1 MFTTPSHTLSPQKSS
16 PSLTTT
22 STNYHQ
28 SDLRKRQSK
37 RDEAIRRRIEHD
49 LSKKKKNGS
58 KVTRHK
64 KAIPGTVLSLKP
76 SDPIICK
83 TTATVH
89 EVSQMMTATRE
100 NCVLVVNDVGELLGI
115 FTAKDLAFRI
125 VGSGLTANSVTID
138 QIMTANPICANANNP
153 ASEALNLMVEK
164 GFRHL
169 PVLDNDNQIVGV
181 LDITKCYAQQ
191 MEKLERM
198 HAQSKTLYDA
208 WNTVHNEIGVQD
220 QPQHVFQYFETL
232 KNKMNGP
239 TLEHVLDETTE
250 PIYVSVKTSVYEATV
265 LMRENKTTA
274 VLVKD
279 TNQEV
284 TGIFTS
290 KDVVL
295 RVIAAGLDPKNCSVV
310 RVMTSHPDV
319 AHTNLP
325 IQQALRKMFEGHY
338 LNLPVVNNDDDIIGM
353 VDVLKLTYATLTQI
367 KQLEAKDLPSSLD
380 APPEQ
385 GNEGPAWNKFWT
397 SLDDTESVHSDSLM
411 DESAAANAPDITQ
424 SEFQSF
430 NVEIK
435 PSDSISHADGS
446 PNKDSTAAGSVS
458 NSVQD
463 DLPYIFKFKSPAI
476 EGRVHR
482 ITLKPSD
489 GVLLLRKLIH
499 SKLNDNDFAKLNVSK
514 PNATEEDSSSS
525 LARNEEVAVSYIDDE
540 GDVVSITTDT
550 DLIECVRINK
560 RLGNEK
566 ADLYLHNPHSHPSVE
581 EVKSVRR
588 GNKPEPLVTGI
599 ANEVL
604 VPGVLAV
611 LASSIIIGFTLS
623 RK

>member
-1 MFTTPSHTLSPQKSS
+1 MFTMLSHNLSPQKSS

-28 SDLRKRQSK
+28 LDLRKRQSK

-58 KVTRHK
+58 RITRHK

-100 NCVLVVNDVGELLGI
+100 NCVLVVNDIGELLGI

-138 QIMTANPICANANNP
+138 QIMTADPICANANNP
-153 ASEALNLMVEK
+153 ASEALNLMVER

-208 WNTVHNEIGVQD
+208 WNSVHNEIGVQD

-232 KNKMNGP
+232 KSKMNGP
-239 TLEHVLDETTE
+239 TLDNVLDETTE

-265 LMRENKTTA
+265 LMKENKTTA

-319 AHTNLP
+319 AYASLP
-325 IQQALRKMFEGHY
+325 IQQALRKMFDGHY
-338 LNLPVVNNDDDIIGM
+338 LNLPVVNNEDDIIGM

-367 KQLEAKDLPSSLD
+367 KQLEAKDLPLSLD
-380 APPEQ
+380 VPEQ

-397 SLDDTESVHSDSLM
+397 SLDDNESVHSDSLM
-411 DESAAANAPDITQ
+411 EESAAANAPDVTP

-430 NVEIK
+430 NVDIK
-435 PSDSISHADGS
+435 PSDSISHVDES
-446 PNKDSTAAGSVS
+446 PTKGSTAAGSLIH
-458 NSVQD
+458 NVQD
-463 DLPYIFKFKSPAI
+463 DSPYIFKFKSPAI

-489 GVLLLRKLIH
+489 GVLLLRKLIN
-499 SKLNDNDFAKLNVSK
+499 SKLNDKDFIKLNVSK
-514 PNATEEDSSSS
+514 PSDNEDESASS
-525 LARNEEVAVSYIDDE
+525 NNGVAISYIDDE
-540 GDVVSITTDT
+540 GDVVSITTDN
-550 DLIECVRINK
+550 DLTECVRINH

-566 ADLYLHNPHSHPSVE
+566 ADLYLHNPHQHPSVDE
-581 EVKSVRR
+581 IKPIKR
-588 GNKPEPLVTGI
+588 GTKQEPFVPGI

-611 LASSIIIGFTLS
+611 LASSIIIGIALS

>member
-1 MFTTPSHTLSPQKSS
+1 MQSHNLSPQKSS
-16 PSLTTT
+16 PSLNTT

-58 KVTRHK
+58 RITRHK

-83 TTATVH
+83 TSATVH

-100 NCVLVVNDVGELLGI
+100 NCVLVVNDIGELLGI

-138 QIMTANPICANANNP
+138 QIMTADPICANANNP
-153 ASEALNLMVEK
+153 ASEALNLMVER

-208 WNTVHNEIGVQD
+208 WNSVHDEIGVQD

-239 TLEHVLDETTE
+239 TLDNVLDESTE
-250 PIYVSVKTSVYEATV
+250 PIYVGVKTSVYEATV
-265 LMRENKTTA
+265 LMKENRTTA

-319 AHTNLP
+319 ASAKLP
-325 IQQALRKMFEGHY
+325 IQEALRKMFDGHY
-338 LNLPVVNNDDDIIGM
+338 LNLPVVNNEGDIIGM

-367 KQLEAKDLPSSLD
+367 RQLEAKELPSSLD
-380 APPEQ
+380 APEQ

-397 SLDDTESVHSDSLM
+397 SLGDNESVHSDSLM
-411 DESAAANAPDITQ
+411 DESAVANAPEVTP

-430 NVEIK
+430 NIDIK
-435 PSDSISHADGS
+435 PSDSISYVDAS
-446 PNKDSTAAGSVS
+446 PTKGSTAAGSS
-458 NSVQD
+458 LALAIEEDS
-463 DLPYIFKFKSPAI
+463 PYIFKFKSPAV

-482 ITLKPSD
+482 ITLKASD
-489 GVLLLRKLIH
+489 GVVILRKLIH
-499 SKLNDNDFAKLNVSK
+499 SKLHDKDFAVLNVSR
-514 PNATEEDSSSS
+514 PNENDDESTPLHEE
-525 LARNEEVAVSYIDDE
+525 LAVSYIDDE
-540 GDVVSITTDT
+540 GDVVSVTTDN
-550 DLIECVRINK
+550 DLVECVRINQ

-566 ADLYLHNPHSHPSVE
+566 ADLYLHNPHQHPSVDDIKPTKK
-581 EVKSVRR
+581 KSHQS
-588 GNKPEPLVTGI
+588 ESLVPGI

-604 VPGVLAV
+604 VPGILAV
-611 LASSIIIGFTLS
+611 LASSIIVGFTLS